1 MNLFNKKKGNRG
13 FTLVELLAAIVI
25 LGILSTMAIVSV
37 SNLIKKAK
45 SSAEDANA
53 KTIQMAA
60 ESYIQANKDT
70 APKSIGECVTVSASD
85 LKNKKFLTD
94 EITNSNNESCMKNSY
109 VKIFKSSNGKYI
121 YTPYIYCGADKASTD
136 SKDKMVPV
144 GEIKFSKST
153 DVNKASFTLNLYGDQ
168 NKTKGQYTPTT
179 EIDGYS
185 WSLSVMYDGENS
197 YTEVY
202 NTGTLSANKAKFLEI
217 SEKLSDYVDIS
228 SVTKVKVDYMITNV
242 VCETYTSEMVS
253 DDGASSTTQ
262 FEDTVPPICGAV
274 SGDASSEKDWVS
286 NSSSSKTRLVSVACS
301 DGDGSGCK
309 RKSFSR
315 SWPDKSAPYGVEKAY
330 VDIYDNRDK
339 KFDGNSETGNKT
351 KCLVDVNV
359 DLQTPSGSLIAAKTA
374 TGKNILSSKKALE
387 IKASTD
393 PIASNVVRVNDYS
406 GTTSN
411 WMNGI
416 DFKDGVYFIVKVKD
430 NLHLDHYTWETNKGD
445 QTSVNESDVSVN
457 YPDGVASTQI
467 PQVAKYGKTA
477 LHGSTEYII
486 TVRLNTEGNRY
497 GILTVYDKAGNAIK
511 YEMYANIDK
520 TAPPVPE
527 ISLYKWKTNEE
538 KNKPTNKTSGLDLY
552 TEGSWTDKKIIAIPK
567 STDDKTSA
575 ADIIYKYTTT
585 GKTKNEK
592 DTIGNYRNIEE
603 EGESTI
609 KFKACDK
616 AGNCSKYSDK
626 KTVKLDFTPKIE
638 IKKITPTTKS
648 LNVIVQAS
656 SASGI
661 AKYEYSK
668 DNGKTWITRND
679 NTYKFDNLKHNT
691 TYDIKVRVTSTI
703 NKTATAGARAQTN
716 ELKAPTLKLDESE
729 KSIKNISG
737 RDVSIDYNM
746 DKCKSEYVCTYNK
759 SGKGAVTVKKKS
771 ETVNCTD
778 SGNLTATIS
787 DGYNKVSSTQNV
799 KVIHYYVAS
808 WGKDEDGYG
817 TKTKPY
823 ATIQRAYNMAISEKT
838 YIHVLSDLNIYN
850 RISFASNKNIK
861 LYGDG
866 GQYKLYRYI
875 SGIMLD
881 EYSYDNLTINNLIF
895 DGRNYEAEM
904 PMISISESA
913 KVEVS
918 NVKLFSGRNVN
929 NYGGGFFYNS
939 DKNSTLTNVEIAYCN
954 VVQGGAAIFSFAPG
968 TLTLKNV
975 NIHNNSSLDGTVWSW
990 GRIIMESGDI
1000 HHNSATW
1007 DAGVRNFGYFKM
1019 TGGTIRNNSAR
1030 YWSGG
1035 LLDGCHLCDGEQKRG
1050 TSDTSGGSIYNNSPE
1065 NYKKVHDYCIG

>member
-411 WMNGI
+411 WMNGT

-486 TVRLNTEGNRY
+486 TVRLNTEGKRY
-497 GILTVYDKAGNAIK
+497 GVLTVYDKAGNAIK

-585 GKTKNEK
+585 GKTTNEE
-592 DTIGNYRNIEE
+592 DTIGNYRNIEK

-626 KTVKLDFTPKIE
+626 KTVKLELQKPTLE
-638 IKKITPTTKS
+638 ITNTKATKDTIS
-648 LNVIVQAS
+648 VTLNAS
-656 SASGI
+656 ALSGI
-661 AKYEYSK
+661 AKYEYYNY
-668 DNGKTWITRND
+668 NGKNWEECND
-679 NTYKFDNLKHNT
+679 KTCTLKNLTQNTKYK
-691 TYDIKVRVTSTI
+691 IKVRVTSNAGNTNEGSKDVYTKFYLTTGSVRGGKI
-703 NKTATAGARAQTN
+703 TLNKTEVSKGDEVSIDTAPEDDFTYKGATIVCKDDTKETLTEIDEDKDKFDVPNCTGKITVYPKWRKNDMYWFRQPKCNKESNDVCVECKDGSCKSYDTFQQDNMKKWELTNSDVNKLELVYEPNYHYVRIYGFNEDFDFSQSTDPGKYDARELYVTKDTYDLTDYINWVTRLECYGFDPKSNKAVKGFKTEQEIIKYKKSVFTLNN
-716 ELKAPTLKLDESE
+716 ERSDWGKKVDTYQLFGYNRLKLDGM
-729 KSIKNISG
+729 SG
-737 RDVSIDYNM
+737 KYYLRLHLLVN
-746 DKCKSEYVCTYNK
+746 KHNFWCGWTYNYLE
-759 SGKGAVTVKKKS
+759 GDTY
-771 ETVNCTD
+771 E
-778 SGNLTATIS
+778 
-787 DGYNKVSSTQNV
+787 
-799 KVIHYYVAS
+799 
-808 WGKDEDGYG
+808 YG
-817 TKTKPY
+817 HT
-823 ATIQRAYNMAISEKT
+823 
-838 YIHVLSDLNIYN
+838 
-850 RISFASNKNIK
+850 
-861 LYGDG
+861 
-866 GQYKLYRYI
+866 
-875 SGIMLD
+875 
-881 EYSYDNLTINNLIF
+881 SY
-895 DGRNYEAEM
+895 
-904 PMISISESA
+904 
-913 KVEVS
+913 
-918 NVKLFSGRNVN
+918 
-929 NYGGGFFYNS
+929 
-939 DKNSTLTNVEIAYCN
+939 
-954 VVQGGAAIFSFAPG
+954 
-968 TLTLKNV
+968 
-975 NIHNNSSLDGTVWSW
+975 
-990 GRIIMESGDI
+990 
-1000 HHNSATW
+1000 
-1007 DAGVRNFGYFKM
+1007 
-1019 TGGTIRNNSAR
+1019 
-1030 YWSGG
+1030 
-1035 LLDGCHLCDGEQKRG
+1035 
-1050 TSDTSGGSIYNNSPE
+1050 
-1065 NYKKVHDYCIG
+1065 